1 MTCTE
6 TRERLRSLH
15 EGRLSDSEKAAASD
29 HLASCAEC
37 RRIDAEERAVTS
49 LLRERLPKHPAPEA
63 LKQRLA
69 ASLAEKREAPARPKP
84 AAPRARPRFVAALA
98 AAAVLAAASVL
109 VVTGSPWTSSRD
121 AVVEEAMNDHLRVL
135 YAEHPIEIES
145 GGIHQV
151 KPWFSGRVDFAP
163 VVAFSGDDEFPLLGG
178 AVSYFVDRKA
188 ATFFFKRR
196 LHNISLFVMRAS
208 GLSWPAHPVVH
219 MGRVSATV
227 TSRQGFHVVLF
238 RDGDLGYAL
247 VSDVDP
253 AELLRL
259 GAKIVGPG

>member
-6 TRERLRSLH
+6 ARERLRDLH
-15 EGRLSDSEKAAASD
+15 EGRLPDAEQKAMSD

-49 LLRERLPKHPAPEA
+49 LLRERLPRHAAPES

-69 ASLAEKREAPARPKP
+69 AEVAGSTPAKPKAARAALRSRP
-84 AAPRARPRFVAALA
+84 FLVAALA
-98 AAAVLAAASVL
+98 VAALLAAASV
-109 VVTGSPWTSSRD
+109 VVLNGTPWTRGRD
-121 AVVEEAMNDHLRVL
+121 AVVSEALNDHLRVL

-151 KPWFSGRVDFAP
+151 KPWFTGRLDFAP
-163 VVAFSGDDEFPLLGG
+163 ALAFSGDDDFPLLGG

-208 GLSWPAHPVVH
+208 GLAWPKHPSVH
-219 MGRVSATV
+219 MGRLSATV

-247 VSDVDP
+247 VSDVDS

-259 GAKIVGPG
+259 GEKVAGPE

>member
-1 MTCTE
+1 MTCTR
-6 TRERLRSLH
+6 TRERLRDLH
-15 EGRLSDSEKAAASD
+15 EGRLSDAERKETTD

-37 RRIDAEERAVTS
+37 RRIDEEERVVTS
-49 LLRERLPKHPAPEA
+49 LLRERLPRHAAPES

-69 ASLAEKREAPARPKP
+69 AELAAKAPVEAKP
-84 AAPRARPRFVAALA
+84 ASALRRRARFVAALA
-98 AAAVLAAASVL
+98 AAAVLAAAAL
-109 VVTGSPWTSSRD
+109 VALNGSLGTGSRD
-121 AVVEEAMNDHLRVL
+121 AVVEEALNDHLRVL

-163 VVAFSGDDEFPLLGG
+163 AVAFGGDDDFPLLGG

-196 LHNISLFVMRAS
+196 LHNISLFVMRAA

-219 MGRVSATV
+219 MGRLSATV

-259 GAKIVGPG
+259 GAKIAGPG